1 MKFCALIASTT
12 LSSFVVSASLYATPV
27 DDLLVEYRST
37 GVETFSAEAGKALW
51 SQEFT
56 NAKTGKIRQ
65 CTTCHTADL
74 RKEGKHARTGKVI
87 KPLAPSVNPKRLT
100 DVKKIRKWFKRNCKW
115 TLGRE
120 CNAQEKG
127 DMLLFIQNFNGEQQ

>member
-1 MKFCALIASTT
+1 MQIKLAVILLLLAN
-12 LSSFVVSASLYATPV
+12 SLYATPV
-27 DDLLVEYRST
+27 DELLTEYRSE
-37 GVETFSAEAGKALW
+37 GVKDFSAEDGKNMW

-74 RKEGKHARTGKVI
+74 RNEGKHIRTGKII
-87 KPLAPSVNPKRLT
+87 KPLAPSVNPERLT
-100 DVKKIRKWFKRNCKW
+100 NIKKIRKWLKRNCKW

-127 DMLLFIQNFNGEQQ
+127 NVLLFMQNFNGE

>member
-1 MKFCALIASTT
+1 MRIKLTIVLSLI
-12 LSSFVVSASLYATPV
+12 LSSSLYASVV
-27 DDLLVEYRST
+27 DELLTEYRAT
-37 GVETFSAEAGKALW
+37 GVETFSAKAGKALW
-51 SQEFT
+51 SQEFI

-74 RKEGKHARTGKVI
+74 RNEGKHIRTGKII
-87 KPLAPSVNPKRLT
+87 KPLAPITNPERLT
-100 DVKKIRKWFKRNCKW
+100 NLKKTRKWFKRNCKW

-127 DMLLFIQNFNGEQQ
+127 DLLLFMQNFNGE

>member
-1 MKFCALIASTT
+1 MRIKLAVILLL
-12 LSSFVVSASLYATPV
+12 LSGSLYATPV
-27 DDLLVEYRST
+27 DDLLAEYRLT
-37 GVETFSAEAGKALW
+37 GIESFSAEAGKILW

-65 CTTCHTADL
+65 CSTCHTADL
-74 RKEGKHARTGKVI
+74 RNEGKHIRTGKVI
-87 KPLAPSVNPKRLT
+87 KPLAPIVNPERLT
-100 DVKKIRKWFKRNCKW
+100 NMKKIRKWLKRNCKW

-127 DMLLFIQNFNGEQQ
+127 DVLLFMQNFNGE